1 MKTLLQLVN
10 GFLIGIANVIPGV
23 SGGTFLLVLGVFDRV
38 VESLKSIDLRTVRIF
53 LGLPLGLFRAP
64 ARRAFAEEWRRIDAT
79 FLGLLAAGAA
89 AAIVSCAW
97 LLDYLLTE
105 HPSET
110 LAFFVGLILPSL
122 AVPWRMMDRRGPAQL
137 AWIVPGAALTV
148 AVSLAHVGGGGGTP
162 PALLVFAG
170 GVVAVSA
177 MILPGISGSFCL
189 LVLGLYQPTLGHI
202 KALVHAPGMESF
214 RFLGL
219 LGAGIAVGFVT
230 FTRLMSWLLRR
241 FRSATLAFLIG
252 LILGSFWVLW
262 PVKDYEA
269 APAEAA
275 HMKRKIR
282 IATAPNRLPGDREGD
297 GALCLRL
304 ALAALAG
311 AAGAAGMN
319 RLGRSNRESGAGEP
333 QG

>member
-1 MKTLLQLVN
+1 MKHLLQLLN

-23 SGGTFLLVLGVFDRV
+23 SGGTFLLVLGIFDRL
-38 VESLKSIDLRTVRIF
+38 VESLKSIDLRTLRAV
-53 LGLPLGLFRAP
+53 LGLPVGLFRAP
-64 ARRAFAEEWRRIDAT
+64 ARRAFAEEWRRIDAA
-79 FLGLLAAGAA
+79 FLGLLAGGAM

-97 LLDYLLTE
+97 ILDYLLTE

-122 AVPWRMMDRRGPAQL
+122 AVPWRMMDKRGPAQL
-137 AWIVPGAALTV
+137 FWIVPGAALTV
-148 AVSLAHVGGGGGTP
+148 AVSLAHVATGEGAP

-170 GVVAVSA
+170 GIVAVSA
-177 MILPGISGSFCL
+177 MILPGVSGSFCL
-189 LVLGLYQPTLGHI
+189 LVLGLYQPTLRHI
-202 KALVHAPGMESF
+202 KEMVHAPTLESV
-214 RFLGL
+214 RFLAL

-230 FTRLMSWLLRR
+230 FTRIMSGLLRR

-262 PVKDYEA
+262 PVKDFEA

-275 HMKRKIR
+275 HMKHKIR

-297 GALCLRL
+297 GGLCLRL

-311 AAGAAGMN
+311 AAGAMGMN
-319 RLGRSNRESGAGEP
+319 RLGRSNRDGGT
-333 QG
+333 